1 MIASIPIESEA
12 TAAPQRFIQVTTPEI
27 MRAKELMG
35 IYNDL
40 KSNSLDTEERLTVLL
55 NTKIMVGSKLNHAIL
70 SSSSKDKYTMLMNDI
85 LELIQREADL
95 LNRSRPDKS
104 LAGLRTRL
112 ANLFLQFIE
121 KPDELVGPGNAA
133 KGTGTVGGP
142 DMQKTR
148 SQNSDAR

>member
-1 MIASIPIESEA
+1 M
-12 TAAPQRFIQVTTPEI
+12 TTPEI

-55 NTKIMVGSKLNHAIL
+55 NTKIMVGSKLNRINSTSA
-70 SSSSKDKYTMLMNDI
+70 KGKNTGLMNEI

-95 LNRSRPDKS
+95 LNRSRPEKS
-104 LAGLRTRL
+104 LNGLRTRL

-121 KPDELVGPGNAA
+121 NPVDEPESGDGKKSNGVMIPADL
-133 KGTGTVGGP
+133 
-142 DMQKTR
+142 QKTR
-148 SQNSDAR
+148 SNHSDQR